1 MTAMAAG
8 VARGRGLR
16 IDEVAASEQ
25 AKATLFGFAG
35 FEQPML
41 QRLDPP
47 GGANT
52 IMYAL
57 LALEAGRHP
66 ADRVTDAMVFNM
78 VAQQQMAGD
87 WEFGGI
93 ARPPI
98 TDGSFPTT
106 VLSMRALQLYSF
118 PGRKAEF
125 DNRIARARAW
135 LLQAKPRTTEDANM
149 KLLGLKW
156 TSVESSVVKSAI
168 RDVLALQRP
177 DGGWA
182 QTPDLASDAYA
193 TGQALY
199 ALRTAGVA
207 ASDPA
212 YQQGVAWLL
221 KTQLPDGSWHVASR
235 APKFQPYFQ
244 SGFPH
249 DHDQWISSMATGWAV
264 MGLRSSGG
272 VGIGG
277 CAHSVRS
284 ST

>member
-98 TDGSFPTT
+98 ADGSFPTT
-106 VLSMRALQLYSF
+106 VLSMRALQLYASL
-118 PGRKAEF
+118 A
-125 DNRIARARAW
+125 AR
-135 LLQAKPRTTEDANM
+135 
-149 KLLGLKW
+149 
-156 TSVESSVVKSAI
+156 
-168 RDVLALQRP
+168 
-177 DGGWA
+177 
-182 QTPDLASDAYA
+182 
-193 TGQALY
+193 
-199 ALRTAGVA
+199 
-207 ASDPA
+207 
-212 YQQGVAWLL
+212 
-221 KTQLPDGSWHVASR
+221 
-235 APKFQPYFQ
+235 
-244 SGFPH
+244 
-249 DHDQWISSMATGWAV
+249 
-264 MGLRSSGG
+264 
-272 VGIGG
+272 
-277 CAHSVRS
+277 RS
-284 ST
+284 STTASHAPGPGCFRRSPGRLKTRT